1 MRSGIQ
7 PRRQSTAAQVDGYQI
22 AFTTGAFLMLAAAA
36 VVILLIR
43 PADVA
48 TIDEGEAVTVPV

>member
-1 MRSGIQ
+1 V
-7 PRRQSTAAQVDGYQI
+7 AQVDGYQT
-22 AFTTGAFLMLAAAA
+22 AFTTGAFLRLAAAA

-48 TIDEGEAVTVPV
+48 TIDEGESVTVPA

>member
-1 MRSGIQ
+1 
-7 PRRQSTAAQVDGYQI
+7 
-22 AFTTGAFLMLAAAA
+22 MLAAAA

-43 PADVA
+43 LADVA